1 MNKESKAAAAEA
13 ETLPCTHPF
22 LETLAELVTWCFL
35 TFGVVACLLFWMGII
50 GWSPL
55 DAIDMPSDTPSGESF
70 ISPEQ
75 AAAAM
80 DLVRPFIGGLAW
92 LFCGGLPAF
101 VVALIRGRVPH
112 R

>member
-1 MNKESKAAAAEA
+1 MNKESKPVAAEA

-22 LETLAELVTWCFL
+22 LDTLAELATWCFL

-55 DAIDMPSDTPSGESF
+55 DAITPSGESF

-101 VVALIRGRVPH
+101 LVALIRGRVPH